1 MYPTWQRQQKKNR
14 GGTLIPE
21 CQWVVAL
28 GYSMTYKKKILILL
42 MAALSTVCIQGQKK
56 KETPYVELTWMSNTN
71 WLIETEDV
79 RILLDGWITR
89 IPRPPR
95 PDLKNPETL
104 SVRSLVPDTAGVKRV
119 FDALGNEKKI
129 KYILS
134 SHSHFDHSYDTAVWT
149 RLTAAQIIGPRS
161 TCLQALAQGIPE
173 SQCSI
178 VRGGE
183 TFDLGRGLNVRVVRW
198 HHSGDISTPLGL
210 LLQTPME
217 LIDIPK
223 LDLETGGL
231 RPGILE
237 DFPNGGGSWAYLF
250 TLDLS
255 GQNLSWFF
263 SSSGNADTFRESRI
277 ADETFLREHGM
288 SLSNL
293 VITPEKKSIE
303 EYLTEAMHAE
313 KLDHVDL
320 WLGYN
325 NSYHVE
331 QVISVLKPKAFIPQ
345 HWGGLWSPFFEG
357 LKSPYSN
364 ERLISVLE
372 KEGIGFYLQRQYM
385 DKFRLDTSGITPV
398 PNDTVK
404 ERLGFSE

>member
-1 MYPTWQRQQKKNR
+1 MTFIKK
-14 GGTLIPE
+14 
-21 CQWVVAL
+21 V
-28 GYSMTYKKKILILL
+28 LILL
-42 MAALSTVCIQGQKK
+42 FAALSTVCIQGQKT
-56 KETPYVELTWMSNTN
+56 KETPHVELTWMSNTN

-104 SVRSLVPDTAGVKRV
+104 SVQSLVPDATGVKRV
-119 FDALGNEKKI
+119 FDALGNDKKI

-134 SHSHFDHSYDTAVWT
+134 SHSHFDHSFDTAVWA
-149 RLTAAQIIGPRS
+149 RLTGAHIIGPRS
-161 TCLQALAQGIPE
+161 TCLQAFAQGIPE
-173 SQCSI
+173 SQCS
-178 VRGGE
+178 VVQGGE
-183 TFDLGRGLNVRVVRW
+183 TFDLGGGLNVRVIRW

-217 LIDIPK
+217 LIDIPTP
-223 LDLETGGL
+223 DPETGGL

-250 TLDLS
+250 TLDQP
-255 GQNLSWFF
+255 GQPLSWFH
-263 SSSGNADTFRESRI
+263 SSSGNADTFRESKI
-277 ADETFLREHGM
+277 ADEAFLKEHGM
-288 SLSNL
+288 TLNNL
-293 VITPEKKSIE
+293 IITPEEKSIE
-303 EYLTEAMHAE
+303 EYLTAAMDAA
-313 KLDHVDL
+313 KLDHIDV

-331 QVISVLKPKAFIPQ
+331 QVSSVLKPKAFIPQ
-345 HWGGLWSPFFEG
+345 HWGGLWYPFFEG

-372 KEGIGFYLQRQYM
+372 KEGIDFHLQRQYM
-385 DKFRLDTSGITPV
+385 DKYRLDTSGITPV

-404 ERLGFSE
+404 ERLGFKD